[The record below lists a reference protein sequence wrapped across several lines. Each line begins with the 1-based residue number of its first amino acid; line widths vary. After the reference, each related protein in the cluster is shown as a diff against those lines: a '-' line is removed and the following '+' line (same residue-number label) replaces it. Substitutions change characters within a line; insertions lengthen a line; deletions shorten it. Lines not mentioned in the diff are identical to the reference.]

1 MHHDFTSEDD
11 AMSADMS
18 AGTIPG
24 LLPDGESPF
33 DRVTRVLTEQPF
45 SMLVGAK
52 VGKVEPGRAELTV
65 ENRPDLTQ
73 NNGYIHGGVIGYL
86 ADNASGCAASTMLP
100 AGAVSLVT
108 SEYKLNL
115 VRPALGIRAMARGEV
130 VKAGRR
136 QCVVETRVFC
146 EDGEGAEKLV
156 AICLATLAYI
166 YPGDL

>member
-1 MHHDFTSEDD
+1 
-11 AMSADMS
+11 MSAE
-18 AGTIPG
+18 TIPG
-24 LLPDGESPF
+24 LLPRGESPVE
-33 DRVTRVLTEQPF
+33 RVTRVLTEQPF

-52 VGKVEPGRAELTV
+52 VGRVERGRAELTV

-73 NNGYIHGGVIGYL
+73 NNGFIHGGVIGYL

-100 AGAVSLVT
+100 EGAVSLVT

-115 VRPALGIRAMARGEV
+115 LRPATGIRAISRGEV

-136 QCVVETRVFC
+136 QCVVETRVSC
-146 EDGEGAEKLV
+146 ADEAGKEKLV

-166 YPGDL
+166 YPGEA

>member
-1 MHHDFTSEDD
+1 MNAE
-11 AMSADMS
+11 A
-18 AGTIPG
+18 IPG
-24 LLPDGESPF
+24 LLPGGETPLE
-33 DRVTRVLTEQPF
+33 RVRRVLTEQPF

-52 VGKVEPGRAELTV
+52 VEKVERGRAALTV

-100 AGAVSLVT
+100 EGAVSLVT

-115 VRPALGIRAMARGEV
+115 LRPATGRRAIARGEV

-136 QCVVETRVFC
+136 QCVVETRVVC
-146 EDGEGAEKLV
+146 TDGAGKETLV

-166 YPGDL
+166 YSEDR